1 MVVCLAITSESQIVN
16 MNDVYKYYGKDK
28 GMINTS
34 CEDFLSIAEKYIDA
48 LSMNDIMQ
56 VGDVGTRVLF
66 EKMAEELD
74 IFRNAIF
81 GYTEDRRDYFKRL
94 NAKQQAEYKTYTA
107 KKRSEELNER
117 WANKNMH

>member
-1 MVVCLAITSESQIVN
+1 MAITSSDQIVN
-16 MNDVYKYYGKDK
+16 MEDVYNVYGKDK
-28 GMINTS
+28 GSINTS

-66 EKMAEELD
+66 KKMAEELD

-81 GYTEDRRDYFKRL
+81 GYTEDRREYFKNL
-94 NAKQQAEYKTYTA
+94 NEKQQAEYNTYTA
-107 KKRSEELNER
+107 KKNLEELNKR
-117 WANKNMH
+117 WENKNTH